1 MPTLRI
7 KVERHE
13 ARNLIKFSTT
23 VGLRSSEEI
32 RELEQAISLII
43 KRMKGVLVCIVT
55 PQVNGNNIDISVDV
69 ELNGCP
75 NPEHLEEKIMHLMHI
90 AFEPPA

>member
-13 ARNLIKFSTT
+13 ARNLIKFTANIGS
-23 VGLRSSEEI
+23 RSPEEI
-32 RELEQAISLII
+32 TDLEQAVSLII
-43 KRMKGVLVCIVT
+43 KRMKGVLVCVVT
-55 PQVNGNNIDISVDV
+55 PQSNGGSVDICIDV

-75 NPEHLEEKIMHLMHI
+75 NPDYLEEKIMHLMHI
-90 AFEPPA
+90 AFEH